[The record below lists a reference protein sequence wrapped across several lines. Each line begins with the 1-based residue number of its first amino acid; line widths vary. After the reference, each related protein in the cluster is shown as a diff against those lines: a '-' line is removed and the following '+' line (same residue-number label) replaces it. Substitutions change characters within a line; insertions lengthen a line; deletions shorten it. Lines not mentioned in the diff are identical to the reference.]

1 MPAADDLLDSIAEA
15 IAARVI
21 ARLDAR
27 PQPAPAA
34 PPPPAEYVTARGA
47 AKILALSTGTL
58 EGWRAR
64 GKGPAWVRL
73 GTAIRYSRADLDT
86 WLAAHA
92 QKKPSK

>member
-1 MPAADDLLDSIAEA
+1 MSTTDDLLDAIADA

-27 PQPAPAA
+27 PQPAPPA
-34 PPPPAEYVTARGA
+34 PPPPAEYVTTRQA

-64 GKGPAWVRL
+64 GAGPKWIRL
-73 GTAIRYSRADLDT
+73 GTAIRYSRAELDA